1 MNESLFTLN
10 LRVYEW
16 LLGSGSRAGQ
26 EVAGR
31 QELLSRLV

>member
-1 MNESLFTLN
+1 MKVYLLSI
-10 LRVYEW
+10 YEW

-31 QELLSRLV
+31 QELLARLV